1 MEIDQ
6 KMLCIVILGK
16 NEQPNME
23 KALNAVR
30 FLKKYTYDWK
40 KIVIFWTTFN
50 IELIEFKFRSVTLQ
64 LGESGVP
71 LYFHLAQMYI
81 QIGLHS
87 TNQTEH
93 NKVKNAIHVNDFIGK

>member
-1 MEIDQ
+1 METDQ

-23 KALNAVR
+23 KALNAVQ

-50 IELIEFKFRSVTLQ
+50 TELIKFKFRSVTLQ

-71 LYFHLAQMYI
+71 LYFHLPQMYI

-87 TNQTEH
+87 TNQTE
-93 NKVKNAIHVNDFIGK
+93 